1 MVKPEQL
8 YELRKQRISDAR
20 AVKEPDKVPCVN
32 FISTFYPTIQ
42 MGITN
47 EEAMYSMKKTAK
59 AFIKVFKDS
68 NIDCAPGIIPFSGQV
83 FDNLGIQFF
92 AWPGAADET
101 RRLKAHQPFQF
112 IESEYMKASEYEEY
126 FQDPTGFL
134 LRKIIPRHH
143 KNLGSFSLFP
153 SSGFPLGNGYISM
166 TNLAMYFGSQNMPLL
181 YKLIMYLAKDKMGN
195 MFPGK
200 EAIKALG
207 DAAVNIFKSL
217 IPTMRYAKKMKKYGY
232 PVFTMS
238 ITQAPFDAV
247 SEFFRGLTGI
257 MTDMYRH
264 PEELKKILDLQVE
277 SAIQIGVADAEMRDA
292 KIVFVPL
299 HRGADGFMSNKQF
312 EEFYWPTL
320 VKVMEGLIQ
329 KDLMPMPFFEGG
341 YNERLSYLQE
351 FAKKNRGKVLYYFDK
366 TDMSKAKEMFGDYV
380 CIRGNVPGSLLVGGT
395 PAKVEEYV
403 KNLIE
408 NCSSGGGLIVDGGV
422 IGIPDE
428 SKFENVKAMIDA
440 TNKYGVYRK

>member
-1 MVKPEQL
+1 MAKSEEL
-8 YELRKQRISDAR
+8 YELRVQRINDAR
-20 AVKEPDKVPCVN
+20 VMKEPDKVPCVN
-32 FISTFYPTIQ
+32 LFTTFYPTIQ

-47 EEAMYSMKKTAK
+47 EESMYSMKKTAK

-68 NIDCAPGIIPFSGQV
+68 NIDGPPSPIPFPGQV
-83 FDNLGIQFF
+83 FDNLGIQYF

-112 IESEYMKASEYEEY
+112 IENEYMKASEYEEY
-126 FQDPTGFL
+126 FRDPTGFL
-134 LRKIIPRHH
+134 LRKLIPRHY
-143 KNLGSFSLFP
+143 KNLESFSLFP
-153 SSGFPLGNGYISM
+153 TVFSLGNGYLSM
-166 TNLAMYFGSQNMPLL
+166 TNLAMYFGSQNMPLF
-181 YKLIMYLAKDKMGN
+181 YKFIMYVAKDKMGN

-207 DAAVNIFKSL
+207 DAAINIFKSV
-217 IPTMRYAKKMKKYGY
+217 IPTMSYTKKMKKYGY
-232 PVFTMS
+232 PIS
-238 ITQAPFDAV
+238 PISLTQAPYDAV

-264 PEELKKILDLQVE
+264 PEELKKLLDFQVE
-277 SAIQIGVADAEMRDA
+277 SAIQAGVEAAEMRAA
-292 KIVFVPL
+292 KVVFIPL

-320 VKVMEGLIQ
+320 VKVMEGLI
-329 KDLMPMPFFEGG
+329 KKNLMPMPFFEGG

-351 FAKKNRGKVLYYFDK
+351 FAKNNKGKVLYYFDR

-380 CIRGNVPGSLLVGGT
+380 CLRGNVPGSLLVGGT

-408 NCSSGGGLIVDGGV
+408 NCSSGGGLIVDGGTA
-422 IGIPDE
+422 GIPDE

-440 TNKYGVYRK
+440 VNKYGVYRK

>member
-1 MVKPEQL
+1 
-8 YELRKQRISDAR
+8 
-20 AVKEPDKVPCVN
+20 
-32 FISTFYPTIQ
+32 
-42 MGITN
+42 
-47 EEAMYSMKKTAK
+47 
-59 AFIKVFKDS
+59 
-68 NIDCAPGIIPFSGQV
+68 
-83 FDNLGIQFF
+83 
-92 AWPGAADET
+92 
-101 RRLKAHQPFQF
+101 
-112 IESEYMKASEYEEY
+112 MKASEYEVY

-134 LRKIIPRHH
+134 LRKLIPRHY
-143 KNLGSFSLFP
+143 KNLESFSLFP
-153 SSGFPLGNGYISM
+153 AVFSLGNGYLSM
-166 TNLAMYFGSQNMPLL
+166 TNLAMYFGSQNMPLF
-181 YKLIMYLAKDKMGN
+181 YKFIMYLAKDKMGN

-207 DAAVNIFKSL
+207 DAAVNIFKSV
-217 IPTMRYAKKMKKYGY
+217 IPTMSYTKKMKKYGY
-232 PVFTMS
+232 PVS
-238 ITQAPFDAV
+238 PISLTQAPFDAV

-264 PEELKKILDLQVE
+264 PEELKKLLAFQVE
-277 SAIQIGVADAEMRDA
+277 SAIQVGVEAAEMRAA
-292 KIVFVPL
+292 KVVFIPL

-320 VKVMEGLIQ
+320 VKVMEGLIK

-351 FAKKNRGKVLYYFDK
+351 FAKNNKGKVLYYFDR

-380 CIRGNVPGSLLVGGT
+380 CLRGNVPGSLLVGGT

-408 NCSSGGGLIVDGGV
+408 NCSSGGGLIVDGGTA
-422 IGIPDE
+422 GIPDE

-440 TNKYGVYRK
+440 VNKYGVYRK

>member
-1 MVKPEQL
+1 MAKAEEL
-8 YELRKQRISDAR
+8 YELRIQRINDAR
-20 AVKEPDKVPCVN
+20 VMKEPDKVPCVN
-32 FISTFYPTIQ
+32 LFTTFYPTIQ
-42 MGITN
+42 TGITN
-47 EEAMYSMKKTAK
+47 EESMYSMKKTAK
-59 AFIKVFKDS
+59 AFIKVFKGS
-68 NIDCAPGIIPFSGQV
+68 NIDGAPSPIPFPGQV
-83 FDNLGIQFF
+83 FDNLGIQYF

-112 IESEYMKASEYEEY
+112 VENEYMKASEYEVY

-134 LRKIIPRHH
+134 LRKLIPRHY
-143 KNLGSFSLFP
+143 KNLESFSLFP
-153 SSGFPLGNGYISM
+153 GIFSLGNGYLSM
-166 TNLAMYFGSQNMPLL
+166 TNLAMYFGSQNIPLF
-181 YKLIMYLAKDKMGN
+181 YKFIMYLAKDKMGN
-195 MFPGK
+195 LFPGK

-207 DAAVNIFKSL
+207 DAAVNIFKSV
-217 IPTMRYAKKMKKYGY
+217 IPTMSYTKKMKKYGY
-232 PVFTMS
+232 PLS
-238 ITQAPFDAV
+238 PISLTQAPFDAV

-264 PEELKKILDLQVE
+264 PEELKKLLDLQVE
-277 SAIQIGVADAEMRDA
+277 SAIQAGAEAAEMRAA
-292 KIVFVPL
+292 KIVFIPL

-329 KDLMPMPFFEGG
+329 KDLMPLPFFEGG

-351 FAKKNRGKVLYYFDK
+351 FAKNNKGKVLYYFDR
-366 TDMSKAKEMFGDYV
+366 TDMKKAKEMFGDYV
-380 CIRGNVPGSLLVGGT
+380 CLRGNVPGSLLVGGT

-408 NCSSGGGLIVDGGV
+408 DCSSGGGLIVDGGTA
-422 IGIPDE
+422 GIPDE

>member
-1 MVKPEQL
+1 MAKLEQL
-8 YELRKQRISDAR
+8 YELRVQRISDAR
-20 AVKEPDKVPCVN
+20 VVKEPDKVPCVN
-32 FISTFYPTIQ
+32 FATAFYPTIQ

-68 NIDCAPGIIPFSGQV
+68 NIDCAPAIIPFSGQV
-83 FDNLGIQFF
+83 FDDLGVQYF

-101 RRLKAHQPFQF
+101 RRLKAYQPFQF
-112 IESEYMKASEYEEY
+112 VENEYMKASEYEEY

-134 LRKIIPRHH
+134 LRKIIPRHY
-143 KNLGSFSLFP
+143 KNLEGFSLFP
-153 SSGFPLGNGYISM
+153 ASGYPIGNGYMSM
-166 TNLAMYFGSQNMPLL
+166 TKLAMYFGSQNMPLL
-181 YKLIMYLAKDKMGN
+181 YKFIMYLAKDKMGN

-200 EAIKALG
+200 ESIKALG
-207 DAAVNIFKSL
+207 DAAVNSFKSI
-217 IPTMRYAKKMKKYGY
+217 IPIMRYPKKMKKYGY
-232 PVFTMS
+232 PVFNMS

-247 SEFFRGLTGI
+247 SEYFRGLTGS

-277 SAIQIGVADAEMRDA
+277 SAIQVGIEDAEMRDA

-320 VKVMEGLIQ
+320 VKVMEGLIK

-380 CIRGNVPGSLLVGGT
+380 CLRGNVPGSLLVSGT

-403 KNLIE
+403 KDLIE

-422 IGIPDE
+422 AGIPDE
-428 SKFENVKAMIDA
+428 SRFENVKAMIDA
-440 TNKYGVYRK
+440 TNKYGIYRK

>member
-1 MVKPEQL
+1 MIKPEQL
-8 YELRKQRISDAR
+8 YELRIQRINDAR

-32 FISTFYPTIQ
+32 FSSTFYPTIQ

-47 EEAMYSMKKTAK
+47 EEAMYSMKKSAK

-68 NIDCAPGIIPFSGQV
+68 NIDCAPSIIPFSGHV
-83 FDNLGIQFF
+83 FDDLGVQYF
-92 AWPGAADET
+92 AWPGATDET
-101 RRLKAHQPFQF
+101 RRLKAYQPFQF
-112 IESEYMKASEYEEY
+112 VENEYMKASEYEEY

-134 LRKIIPRHH
+134 LRKIIPRHY
-143 KNLGSFSLFP
+143 KNLEGFSSFL
-153 SSGFPLGNGYISM
+153 SSGYPLGNGYISM
-166 TNLAMYFGSQNMPLL
+166 TKLAMYFGSQNMPLL

-200 EAIKALG
+200 ESIRALG
-207 DAAVNIFKSL
+207 DAAVNSFKSI
-217 IPTMRYAKKMKKYGY
+217 IPIMRYAKKMKKYGY
-232 PVFTMS
+232 PVFSMS

-247 SEFFRGLTGI
+247 SEFFRGLTGS

-277 SAIQIGVADAEMRDA
+277 SAIQVGVEDAEMREA

-341 YNERLSYLQE
+341 YNERLPYLQE

-380 CIRGNVPGSLLVGGT
+380 CLRGNVPGSLLVGGT
-395 PAKVEEYV
+395 PGKVEEYV
-403 KNLIE
+403 KNLIK

-422 IGIPDE
+422 GGIPDE